1 MPVEKPS
8 YLNPMQPNLFG
19 SDKIKPLG
27 KVKDTPLE
35 PIEFSVNEFGGEEH
49 EYDGDEQAASKE
61 HYDNLVRDLDERL
74 VKRIGLQ
81 CRDWMEKDLESRA
94 DWDDTIQKGIK
105 ALGIHILN
113 DEDGDAP
120 FEGACMAT
128 HPLILEAAVKYQSK
142 ASAELLPASG
152 PVRTQVL
159 GAETEEK
166 LKKANRVKSFMNYQL
181 TKKMTEYYPDMEKLL
196 LYQPLYGSAFKKN
209 YWDHGLGRAVSCFIS
224 SDNFVINNN
233 SKSLEKSRRYSE
245 ILPPISGAELK
256 RKIDDGEYVEPL
268 EWRRNV
274 EFQAATKG
282 NPDSFDVTGDYSVGG
297 NGTIFQ
303 TGPSMQADK
312 VVGQVQVEGMYNK
325 VFTLIEQHCYLALPE
340 PIGTMGET
348 LPYVVTFVE
357 DSGEVLAIRRNWKEG
372 DVNKKKRVWYSHY
385 PYVPGFGFY
394 GLGLFHLLGNF
405 QLTLTSVVRSL
416 VDAGQFANLQG
427 GFKLKGLKIIGDNAA
442 IAPGEWKE
450 VESALQDISKA
461 LLPVPYKEPSQTLFA
476 LLQWLDQRAGNFADS
491 TEQILADSTN
501 YGPVGTTTAL
511 LEASMKL
518 FSAIHKRTH
527 QAQEQDLR
535 LLAEIFYEN
544 MPDEYPYDVPGETR
558 YVFKR
563 DFDPTDVTVIP
574 VSNPNVT
581 SNAHRLSLAQTQ
593 LQAAMQAPQIHNL
606 KQVFRRFY
614 LALGEEDVDAIIP
627 PDIQAQPLSPM
638 EDVMAMAQGKPIK
651 AFPGQDHKS
660 HVEFKATWLQDPLV
674 GGASPTMKQL
684 APQVMANIREHQV
697 LQMQE
702 QVMGAV
708 QEAGTNLAPEVLAQ
722 VQAEAIKQVK
732 QANEALAQMLGGNDP
747 LQIVAQAEMLKA
759 QTEAERVK
767 HVKVKDLAD
776 LSLKAQ
782 ELDIDRFLAQI
793 KGKEVNM
800 NAQLTQFKNGLE
812 AVRMGIDNLMKE
824 AEANNKN
831 NEAQVKQKG
840 MIQKNIMDGISHQ
853 MKLKQE
859 DDKFKMK
866 ARSDALSSAQKFK
879 AQDIGHRLKL
889 QQQAQTN
896 AQKLKLQEETNKAK
910 IEQAKKQAS
919 IAKQS
924 AALKPK
930 SPTRPSSKEK

>member
-1 MPVEKPS
+1 MPVEKLNN
-8 YLNPMQPNLFG
+8 YLNPMDPNLF
-19 SDKIKPLG
+19 SSSKQKPLKAG
-27 KVKDTPLE
+27 LNTLA
-35 PIEFSVNEFGGEEH
+35 PIEFTVNDNRGFEEN
-49 EYDGDEQAASKE
+49 EYDGDEEQASVE
-61 HYDNLVRDLDERL
+61 HYDNLVQHLDEKL

-142 ASAELLPASG
+142 ASAELLPATG
-152 PVRTQVL
+152 PVRTQIL

-166 LKKANRVKSFMNYQL
+166 LKKANRVKSFMNYEL

-224 SDNFVINNN
+224 SDNFIINNN
-233 SKSLEKSRRYSE
+233 SKTLEKSRRYSE
-245 ILPPISGAELK
+245 VLPPISGAELK
-256 RKIDDGEYVEPL
+256 RKIDDGEYIQPL

-274 EFQAATKG
+274 ELSSNSNSSET
-282 NPDSFDVTGDYSVGG
+282 FDISGDYAVGG

-312 VVGQVQVEGMYNK
+312 VVGQVQVQGMFNK
-325 VFTLIEQHCYLALPE
+325 VFTLVEQHCYLSLPE
-340 PIGTMGET
+340 PIGTSEST
-348 LPYVVTFVE
+348 EPYVVTFLE
-357 DSGEVLAIRRNWKEG
+357 DTGEVLAIRRNWKEG

-405 QLTLTSVVRSL
+405 QLTLTSVIRSL

-476 LLQWLDQRAGNFADS
+476 LLQWLDGRAGNFADS

-544 MPDEYPYDVPGETR
+544 MPEEYPYDVPGETR
-558 YVFKR
+558 TVFKK
-563 DFDPTDVTVIP
+563 DFDPSDVTVIP

-606 KQVFRRFY
+606 KQVYRRFY

-627 PDIQAQPLSPM
+627 PDIEAQPLSPM
-638 EDVMAMAQGKPIK
+638 EDIMAMAQGKPIK

-660 HVEFKATWLQDPLV
+660 HVEFKATWLQDPLI

-708 QEAGTNLAPEVLAQ
+708 QEAGGNLAPEVLAQ
-722 VQAEAIKQVK
+722 IQADAIKQVK

-782 ELDIDRFLAQI
+782 ELDIDRFLATI
-793 KGKEVNM
+793 KGKEMGV
-800 NAQLTQFKNGLE
+800 NAQLNQFKNGLE
-812 AVRMGIDNLMKE
+812 AVRLGIDNLMKE
-824 AEANNKN
+824 AEANNKGDESKIKQQGLMQKN
-831 NEAQVKQKG
+831 MLDAITHKQKLG
-840 MIQKNIMDGISHQ
+840 QQAQQHQ
-853 MKLKQE
+853 MKSKV
-859 DDKFKMK
+859 
-866 ARSDALSSAQKFK
+866 DALSSAQKFK

-924 AALKPK
+924 ATLKPK
-930 SPTRPSSKEK
+930 PSTKEK